1 MLNLETLQDLVIVSK
16 INPADKTKGGIW
28 IPDTSLF
35 KRFEERGVY
44 FGEVLVIGPYCKTL
58 KPHDLVMFN
67 RMTYILFSYKGT
79 EYRCLHEADC
89 IATVDE
95 IDTTAGL

>member
-1 MLNLETLQDLVIVSK
+1 MLELTTLQDLVIVSK
-16 INPADKTKGGIW
+16 INPADKTRGGIW
-28 IPDTSLF
+28 IPDSSLF

-44 FGEVLVIGPYCKTL
+44 FGEVLVTGPDCKSL
-58 KPHDLVMFN
+58 KTGELVMFN

-79 EYRCLHEADC
+79 EYRCLHEKDV

-95 IDTTAGL
+95 IDATVGL